1 MATLVPLPVPR
12 PAKRARLNE
21 DGQTCGDV
29 VALSPQ
35 MQQTIV
41 GQPYDIFSCS
51 VVVRIDG
58 ELGEVEDSDIA
69 KSLELVQGRY
79 FKIGV
84 FNNRPLYRQEVPS
97 HENAVNTS
105 QLFLYFMDQGH
116 ASGWY
121 ISEDL
126 ECTSTTVHH
135 AWGDS
140 RKDAL
145 DAAIWPETM
154 IVPYWRSHKNKGMA
168 FTLRLLHGTIVA
180 DHIVSELQAEVAIL
194 TEARQR
200 IPRTPEV
207 KDGAEAEEGPSAK
220 SWSWYQHDPNVPKPE
235 TPLVKAGWMNRTAPL
250 CLAVLERRWEEVDR
264 LVNAMLKWRNMEC
277 EIERVRKKAWK

>member
-1 MATLVPLPVPR
+1 
-12 PAKRARLNE
+12 
-21 DGQTCGDV
+21 
-29 VALSPQ
+29 

-105 QLFLYFMDQGH
+105 QLFLYFVDQGH

-121 ISEDL
+121 ISEGL

-135 AWGDS
+135 AWGAP

-180 DHIVSELQAEVAIL
+180 DHIVSELKAKLAIL
-194 TEARQR
+194 TEARQQ

-250 CLAVLERRWEEVDR
+250 CLAVLERRWEEADR